1 VIYCTGVVRETQVDT
16 DFDDESDAKRVHI
29 LVHDLKPPFL
39 DGRVVFTKQ
48 QEMVSV
54 VKDATSDLAVLAKQG
69 SKLLFE
75 VREKNER
82 SKMKNKFW
90 ELAGNKIGS
99 VIGVKAV
106 ATDEELKEK
115 EKEKREARD
124 GDFDYKESSKFA
136 SHIGGK
142 SEAVSAFA
150 QSKTITQQ
158 REFLPI
164 FTVREQ
170 LLQVIR
176 DHSGTPHICYI
187 HYLYRVI
194 MPSFL
199 CHTLSMMM

>member
-1 VIYCTGVVRETQVDT
+1 
-16 DFDDESDAKRVHI
+16 
-29 LVHDLKPPFL
+29 
-39 DGRVVFTKQ
+39 
-48 QEMVSV
+48 MVSV
-54 VKDATSDLAVLAKQG
+54 VKDVTSDLAVLAKQG

-99 VIGVKAV
+99 VIGVKASPS
-106 ATDEELKEK
+106 DEKDKEK
-115 EKEKREARD
+115 KDSEGEV
-124 GDFDYKESSKFA
+124 DYKQSSKFA

-150 QSKTITQQ
+150 QSKSITQQ

-164 FTVREQ
+164 FTCREQ

-176 DHSGTPHICYI
+176 DHSGKLPVLPSCPTSSLCLLTSSLRYI
-187 HYLYRVI
+187 DLESSIYNMNL
-194 MPSFL
+194 
-199 CHTLSMMM
+199 

>member
-1 VIYCTGVVRETQVDT
+1 MSYAIPVIYIGVVRETQVDT

-54 VKDATSDLAVLAKQG
+54 VKDATSDMAVLAKQG

-82 SKMKNKFW
+82 NKMKNKFW

-99 VIGVKAV
+99 VIGVQATL
-106 ATDEELKEK
+106 TDEQMKEK
-115 EKEKREARD
+115 EKEKRDSGGANGE

-176 DHSGTPHICYI
+176 DHSGI
-187 HYLYRVI
+187 HW
-194 MPSFL
+194 
-199 CHTLSMMM
+199 H